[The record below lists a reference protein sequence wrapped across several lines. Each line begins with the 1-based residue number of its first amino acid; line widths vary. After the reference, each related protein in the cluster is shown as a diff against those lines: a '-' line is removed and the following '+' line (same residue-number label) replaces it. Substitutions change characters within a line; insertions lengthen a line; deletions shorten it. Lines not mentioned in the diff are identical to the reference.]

1 MKLLSKMQKKE
12 KTKYKVRKT
21 KLGKNIESKDDI
33 KIKNENNSKDSY
45 ETFEN
50 NNRPEE
56 DLKWEQILKNAMEN
70 YEMDNW
76 SQNQIQNQI
85 QKK

>member
-1 MKLLSKMQKKE
+1 MNL
-12 KTKYKVRKT
+12 
-21 KLGKNIESKDDI
+21 KDDI

-50 NNRPEE
+50 NNKLEE